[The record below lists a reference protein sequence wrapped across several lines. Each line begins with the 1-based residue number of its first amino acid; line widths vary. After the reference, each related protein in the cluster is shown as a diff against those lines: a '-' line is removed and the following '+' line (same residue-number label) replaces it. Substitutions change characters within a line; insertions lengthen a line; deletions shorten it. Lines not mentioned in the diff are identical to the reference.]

1 MAVAAAKSRAGSAA
15 DLLAKAV
22 QGAALAL
29 ERVANVHRGDGL
41 AASVLSV
48 GDRVADDR
56 LEEGLEH
63 GAGLLIDEARD
74 ALDATAASEAADG
87 GLRDA
92 LDVVTKHLAVTL
104 GAALAETLASL
115 TTTRHV
121 DWMKLN
127 LV

>member
-1 MAVAAAKSRAGSAA
+1 MAVAAAKSRAGCAA
-15 DLLAKAV
+15 NLLAKAV

-29 ERVANVHRGDGL
+29 ERVANVHRSDGL

-74 ALDATAASEAADG
+74 ALDTTAASEAADG

-121 DWMKLN
+121 D
-127 LV
+127 